1 MMHCI
6 FRPPYTAAARHRSA
20 GVFPLDSVSF
30 STAHNPPFI
39 LASSL
44 PVLTQSPWL
53 RFPSNATTSFAI
65 ATARRRA
72 TSLCFLSF
80 AKLSFS
86 LPRYLFLGTANF
98 CPASHLVN
106 VSATR
111 TPRPTRFDRFIRSS
125 LRYNFDDVF
134 EISVSAR
141 LGNIYVESR
150 LSAWPWK
157 RANNGLGE
165 NLGEPST

>member
-1 MMHCI
+1 MHCI

-53 RFPSNATTSFAI
+53 RFPSDATTSFAI
-65 ATARRRA
+65 ATTRRRA
-72 TSLCFLSF
+72 TSLCFLSS
-80 AKLSFS
+80 AELSFS
-86 LPRYLFLGTANF
+86 LPRYLFLATANF
-98 CPASHLVN
+98 CPDQSPCQRQRDAD
-106 VSATR
+106 
-111 TPRPTRFDRFIRSS
+111 PRPTRSDQFIRSS
-125 LRYNFDDVF
+125 LRYNFDNVF

-141 LGNIYVESR
+141 LGNTYVES
-150 LSAWPWK
+150 
-157 RANNGLGE
+157 
-165 NLGEPST
+165 

>member
-6 FRPPYTAAARHRSA
+6 FRPSYTAAARHRSA

-44 PVLTQSPWL
+44 PVLTATFGYVASSPWL

-65 ATARRRA
+65 ATTRRRA
-72 TSLCFLSF
+72 TSLCFLSV

-86 LPRYLFLGTANF
+86 SPRYLFLGTANF
-98 CPASHLVN
+98 CPDQSPCQCQRDADLASNALRPI
-106 VSATR
+106 R
-111 TPRPTRFDRFIRSS
+111 T
-125 LRYNFDDVF
+125 VF
-134 EISVSAR
+134 VA
-141 LGNIYVESR
+141 L
-150 LSAWPWK
+150 
-157 RANNGLGE
+157 
-165 NLGEPST
+165 